1 MIQRFFDHD
10 ARRPMRRFVTAM
22 FLSLILIV
30 GCAHT
35 EYYGKKV
42 TGKEL
47 PFAPLSTENDVK
59 ELFVDNDEYR
69 IGTGDELKIDVFNLP
84 ELSSK
89 SMSISQFFGQVVDEK
104 GEILFPIIK
113 SIMVGG
119 LTKKE
124 AAQAIEERLK
134 EFVKDPD
141 VTVEIVKFQSKFYY
155 ITGASNNNGKYS
167 ITPTT
172 TIMEALARISPVS
185 NGLTVTMANT
195 IYLKRAEKVIPLSV
209 TEVSK
214 TQTDYSQVRLHNGD
228 TFFVPPA
235 SAERVYIVGE
245 IARPGAYQITKPDYT
260 VLDLIAEAGGVNPA
274 TADTTALYLVR
285 QYGGKFQYAALDYHK
300 ILGGDTGNDLRLQP
314 GDRLV
319 VSPTGLT
326 TYNRI
331 IEQLLPTFQ
340 MINSVTGTIN
350 NAVDIRNGLK

>member
-1 MIQRFFDHD
+1 MER
-10 ARRPMRRFVTAM
+10 
-22 FLSLILIV
+22 IV
-30 GCAHT
+30 SITLLALAFIIGCRHT
-35 EYYGKKV
+35 EHYGKQMA
-42 TGKEL
+42 GKEL
-47 PFAPLSTENDVK
+47 PFAPLSAENDVK
-59 ELFVDNDEYR
+59 ELLADGDEYR
-69 IGTGDELKIDVFNLP
+69 IGTGDELKVDVYNIP

-113 SIMVGG
+113 SIKVGG

-134 EFVKDPD
+134 EFVKNPD
-141 VTVEIVKFQSKFYY
+141 VSMEIVKFQSKFYY
-155 ITGASNNNGKYS
+155 ITGASNNNGKYN

-172 TIMEALARISPVS
+172 TIMEALSRITPLATSS
-185 NGLTVTMANT
+185 SVTMANT
-195 IYLKRAEKVIPLSV
+195 IYLKRDEKVIPLSI

-214 TQTDYSQVRLHNGD
+214 SQTDYSRIRIHNGD

-260 VLDLIAEAGGVNPA
+260 VLDLIAEAGGVNPV

-285 QYGGKFQYAALDYHK
+285 QYGGKFQYAVLDYHK
-300 ILGGDTGNDLRLQP
+300 IIGGDSGSDLRLQP

-319 VSPTGLT
+319 VSPTGLAS
-326 TYNRI
+326 YNRI

-340 MINSVTGTIN
+340 MINSITGTIKN
-350 NAVDIRNGLK
+350 VIDISNGGK

>member
-1 MIQRFFDHD
+1 MIQRFFDHVYEGFM
-10 ARRPMRRFVTAM
+10 MRSVASALLLLT
-22 FLSLILIV
+22 LIV

-35 EYYGKKV
+35 EYYGKQV
-42 TGKEL
+42 AGKEL
-47 PFAPLSTENDVK
+47 PFAPLSAESNVS
-59 ELFVDNDEYR
+59 ELLVDGDEYR
-69 IGTGDELKIDVFNLP
+69 IGTGDELKVDVYNIP

-113 SIMVGG
+113 SIKVGG

-134 EFVKDPD
+134 EFVKNPD
-141 VTVEIVKFQSKFYY
+141 VSMEIVKFQSKFYY
-155 ITGASNNNGKYS
+155 ITGASNNNGKYN

-172 TIMEALARISPVS
+172 TIMEALARISPITS
-185 NGLTVTMANT
+185 GTTINMANT
-195 IYLKRAEKVIPLSV
+195 IYLKRDEKVIPLSI
-209 TEVSK
+209 TEISK
-214 TQTDYSQVRLHNGD
+214 SQTDYSQIRIHNGD
-228 TFFVPPA
+228 TFFVPPT

-260 VLDLIAEAGGVNPA
+260 VLDLIAEAGGVNPV

-300 ILGGDTGNDLRLQP
+300 ILGGEAGNDLRLQP

-319 VSPTGLT
+319 VSPTALT
-326 TYNRI
+326 SYNRI

-340 MINSVTGTIN
+340 MINSITGTIN